1 MQSNGAPNLPLEV
14 PLELPPDLPENLPE
28 NPPAS
33 LPVDLPASLPV
44 DLPTALAAE
53 LPLLL
58 ELWQSSCGWQPDTA
72 QHQQFQ
78 HLYAQILDG
87 NQRLNL
93 TRITEP
99 TDFWEKHLW
108 DSLSGFMPFLG
119 AANRQIE
126 AETGAES
133 VAESRVSA
141 IDPPVTL
148 GQLPSPLSVIDI
160 GTGAGFP
167 GIPVAIAFPDATVTL
182 LDSTRKK
189 IAFIDSMLVALKLSN
204 AKTWVERVEQIGQQ
218 RQHRGAYDVALLRAV
233 APATV
238 CAEYALPLLSA
249 NGLAILYRGQW
260 TADEE
265 TALEGAIAQLGGRLE
280 HVAQFTT
287 PLSQSQR
294 HCLYLRKVAPT
305 PGQFPRAVGVPSQL
319 PL

>member
-1 MQSNGAPNLPLEV
+1 
-14 PLELPPDLPENLPE
+14 
-28 NPPAS
+28 
-33 LPVDLPASLPV
+33 
-44 DLPTALAAE
+44 
-53 LPLLL
+53 
-58 ELWQSSCGWQPDTA
+58 
-72 QHQQFQ
+72 
-78 HLYAQILDG
+78 
-87 NQRLNL
+87 
-93 TRITEP
+93 
-99 TDFWEKHLW
+99 
-108 DSLSGFMPFLG
+108 MPFLG

-287 PLSQSQR
+287 PLSQSQLERVEQIGQQRQHRGAYDVALLRAVAPATVCAEYALPLLSANGLAILYRGQWTADEETALEGAIAQLGGRLEHVAQFTTPLSQSQR

>member
-1 MQSNGAPNLPLEV
+1 MMQSNGVPNLPLDV
-14 PLELPPDLPENLPE
+14 PLELPPDLPEH
-28 NPPAS
+28 
-33 LPVDLPASLPV
+33 LPASLPV
-44 DLPTALAAE
+44 DLPTTDLPTTDLPTTLAAE

-58 ELWQSSCGWQPDTA
+58 ELWQSTCGWQPDLV
-72 QHQQFQ
+72 QHPQFQ

-99 TDFWEKHLW
+99 TEFWEKHLW
-108 DSLSGFMPFLG
+108 DSLSGLMPFLG
-119 AANRQIE
+119 AANRQTGAG
-126 AETGAES
+126 AETK
-133 VAESRVSA
+133 VSA
-141 IDPPVTL
+141 IEPPVTL
-148 GQLPSPLSVIDI
+148 GQLPSPFSVIDI

-189 IAFIDSMLVALKLSN
+189 IAFIDSMLAALKLSN
-204 AKTWVERVEQIGQQ
+204 VKTWVERVEQIGQQ

>member
-1 MQSNGAPNLPLEV
+1 MMQSNGVPNLPLDV
-14 PLELPPDLPENLPE
+14 PLELPPDLPENLSA
-28 NPPAS
+28 N
-33 LPVDLPASLPV
+33 LPATLPV
-44 DLPTALAAE
+44 DLPTTLAAE

-58 ELWQSSCGWQPDTA
+58 ELWQSTCGWQPDIA

-99 TDFWEKHLW
+99 TEFWEKHLW
-108 DSLSGFMPFLG
+108 DSLSGLMPFLG

-126 AETGAES
+126 AETGNETGAETG
-133 VAESRVSA
+133 VSA
-141 IDPPVTL
+141 IEPPVTL
-148 GQLPSPLSVIDI
+148 GQLPSPFSVIDI

-265 TALEGAIAQLGGRLE
+265 MALEEAIAQLGGRLE

>member
-1 MQSNGAPNLPLEV
+1 MMQSNGMPNLPLDV
-14 PLELPPDLPENLPE
+14 PLELPPDLPENLPKNLPE
-28 NPPAS
+28 N
-33 LPVDLPASLPV
+33 LPASLPV
-44 DLPTALAAE
+44 DLPTTDLPTTLSAE

-58 ELWQSSCGWQPDTA
+58 ELWQSTCGWQPDPA

-99 TDFWEKHLW
+99 TEFWEKHLW
-108 DSLSGFMPFLG
+108 DSLSGLMPFLG
-119 AANRQIE
+119 TANRQRE
-126 AETGAES
+126 AESGAES
-133 VAESRVSA
+133 GISA
-141 IDPPVTL
+141 IAPPVTL
-148 GQLPSPLSVIDI
+148 GQLPRPFSVIDI

-189 IAFIDSMLVALKLSN
+189 IVFIDSMLATLGLSN
-204 AKTWVERVEQIGQQ
+204 TKTCVERVEQIGQQ

-265 TALEGAIAQLGGRLE
+265 TALKGAIAQLGGRLE

>member
-1 MQSNGAPNLPLEV
+1 MMQSNGVPNLPLDV
-14 PLELPPDLPENLPE
+14 PLELPPDLPENLP
-28 NPPAS
+28 AS
-33 LPVDLPASLPV
+33 LSV
-44 DLPTALAAE
+44 DLPTTLAAE

-58 ELWQSSCGWQPDTA
+58 ELWQSTCGWQPDTA

-93 TRITEP
+93 TRITEL
-99 TDFWEKHLW
+99 TEFWEKHLW
-108 DSLSGFMPFLG
+108 DSLSGLMPFLG

-126 AETGAES
+126 AETETETGTETGAETG
-133 VAESRVSA
+133 VSA
-141 IDPPVTL
+141 IEPPVTL
-148 GQLPSPLSVIDI
+148 GQLPSPFSVIDI

>member
-1 MQSNGAPNLPLEV
+1 MMQSNGVPNLPLDV
-14 PLELPPDLPENLPE
+14 PLELPPDLPENLP
-28 NPPAS
+28 AS
-33 LPVDLPASLPV
+33 LSV
-44 DLPTALAAE
+44 DLPTTLAAE

-58 ELWQSSCGWQPDTA
+58 ELWQSSCGWQPDIA

-99 TDFWEKHLW
+99 TEFWEKHLW
-108 DSLSGFMPFLG
+108 DSLSGLMPFLG

-126 AETGAES
+126 AETETGTETGAETG
-133 VAESRVSA
+133 VSA
-141 IDPPVTL
+141 IEPPVTL
-148 GQLPSPLSVIDI
+148 GQLPSPFSVIDI